1 MSIIPVKAALAV
13 GKNYKA
19 LDDDEGP
26 RSLPQLP
33 LTPQPPVAWAVVWV
47 AVVDKKWSQ
56 LSQNSF
62 YVFFCL
68 IVVHISNFIQIRQKI
83 NMEVKKI
90 CYRSALVGWSTLCAT
105 VITRPIWP
113 TMRPHDDIMIVW

>member
-33 LTPQPPVAWAVVWV
+33 LTPQLPVAWVVVWV
-47 AVVDKKWSQ
+47 AVVDKKIVVAISN
-56 LSQNSF
+56 LF
-62 YVFFCL
+62 YVVC
-68 IVVHISNFIQIRQKI
+68 
-83 NMEVKKI
+83 
-90 CYRSALVGWSTLCAT
+90 CYHCCCCC
-105 VITRPIWP
+105 
-113 TMRPHDDIMIVW
+113 